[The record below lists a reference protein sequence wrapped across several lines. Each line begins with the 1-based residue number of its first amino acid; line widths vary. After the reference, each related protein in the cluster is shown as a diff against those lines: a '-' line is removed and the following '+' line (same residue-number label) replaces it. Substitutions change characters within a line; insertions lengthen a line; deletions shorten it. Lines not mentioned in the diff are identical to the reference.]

1 MKGLGKIIA
10 LILSFLGLSSKATA
24 NKKAKVKKIDKQVKK
39 IKVAKK
45 TVNKK
50 MSKVKKEQKKVAKPR
65 KRKKIKDA
73 ESFLKD
79 FAKKWTLTQEQAD
92 NIAKNIQE
100 LQIKSDS
107 LTVSDSLK
115 TSEIGLLNEKL
126 SLTEKELEL
135 ANQKTKLVKPSWYE
149 NKWLYFGYGT
159 VLSYAIITLVN
170 QADNIINIF

>member
-1 MKGLGKIIA
+1 MKYT
-10 LILSFLGLSSKATA
+10 LILLMLTLGYS
-24 NKKAKVKKIDKQVKK
+24 QV
-39 IKVAKK
+39 
-45 TVNKK
+45 
-50 MSKVKKEQKKVAKPR
+50 
-65 KRKKIKDA
+65 
-73 ESFLKD
+73 
-79 FAKKWTLTQEQAD
+79 TLTQEQAD

-159 VLSYAIITLVN
+159 VLSYAIITFVN

>member
-1 MKGLGKIIA
+1 MKYT
-10 LILSFLGLSSKATA
+10 LILLMLTLGYS
-24 NKKAKVKKIDKQVKK
+24 QV
-39 IKVAKK
+39 
-45 TVNKK
+45 
-50 MSKVKKEQKKVAKPR
+50 
-65 KRKKIKDA
+65 
-73 ESFLKD
+73 
-79 FAKKWTLTQEQAD
+79 TLTQEQAD

-159 VLSYAIITLVN
+159 VLSYTIITLVN

>member
-1 MKGLGKIIA
+1 MKYT
-10 LILSFLGLSSKATA
+10 LILLMLTLGYS
-24 NKKAKVKKIDKQVKK
+24 QV
-39 IKVAKK
+39 
-45 TVNKK
+45 
-50 MSKVKKEQKKVAKPR
+50 
-65 KRKKIKDA
+65 
-73 ESFLKD
+73 
-79 FAKKWTLTQEQAD
+79 TLTQEQAD

>member
-1 MKGLGKIIA
+1 MLTLGY
-10 LILSFLGLSSKATA
+10 S
-24 NKKAKVKKIDKQVKK
+24 QV
-39 IKVAKK
+39 
-45 TVNKK
+45 
-50 MSKVKKEQKKVAKPR
+50 
-65 KRKKIKDA
+65 
-73 ESFLKD
+73 
-79 FAKKWTLTQEQAD
+79 TLTQEQAD

>member
-39 IKVAKK
+39 IKVTKK

-79 FAKKWTLTQEQAD
+79 FAKK
-92 NIAKNIQE
+92 
-100 LQIKSDS
+100 
-107 LTVSDSLK
+107 
-115 TSEIGLLNEKL
+115 
-126 SLTEKELEL
+126 
-135 ANQKTKLVKPSWYE
+135 
-149 NKWLYFGYGT
+149 
-159 VLSYAIITLVN
+159 
-170 QADNIINIF
+170 